1 MPQLT
6 WNNFQNKAKF
16 VLTTKDSQDFTNVT
30 LVAADNYQVHVSKV
44 MLCSASLLFRR
55 ILIQNE
61 DSHSMIYLEGVYNEE
76 LDNIV
81 GFI

>member
-61 DSHSMIYLEGVYNEE
+61 DSHLMIYLEGVYNEE